1 MNYFVIFGIIFLAFV
16 TSIVLSSTV
25 MKRLRTRHP
34 DTWEALGKPRRINIS
49 DRTTPD
55 GKHFWTAGY
64 KELNDPRFESQ
75 VELLKMFNNVFG
87 VIIVTLLVL
96 LVVKLMLGYR

>member
-1 MNYFVIFGIIFLAFV
+1 MNYFVIFGIIILSFV

-25 MKRLRTRHP
+25 MRRLRTRHP
-34 DTWEALGKPRRINIS
+34 GTWEALGKPRRIDIS
-49 DRTTPD
+49 DRITPD

-64 KELNDPRFESQ
+64 KELNDPKFESQ

-87 VIIVTLLVL
+87 VIIVVLLVL
-96 LVVKLMLGYR
+96 MVVKLMLGFR

>member
-1 MNYFVIFGIIFLAFV
+1 MNYFVIFGIIILAFV

-25 MKRLRTRHP
+25 MKRLKTRHSE
-34 DTWEALGKPRRINIS
+34 TWEALGKPRRIDIS
-49 DRTTPD
+49 DRITPD

-64 KELNDPRFESQ
+64 KELNDPKFESQ

-87 VIIVTLLVL
+87 VIIVVLLVL
-96 LVVKLMLGYR
+96 MVVKLMLGFR